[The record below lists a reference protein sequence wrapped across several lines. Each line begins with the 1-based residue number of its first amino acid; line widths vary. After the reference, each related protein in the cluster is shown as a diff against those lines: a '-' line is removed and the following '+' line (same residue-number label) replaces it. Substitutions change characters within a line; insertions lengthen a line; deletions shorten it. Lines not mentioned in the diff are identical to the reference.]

1 MQDMING
8 RCGWCGT
15 DELYVKYHDQE
26 WGKLVTDDKTLFEF
40 LVLESAQAGLS
51 WITILR
57 KREGYRKAF
66 CDFDAGRV
74 AQMTDHDVERLM
86 RFDGIVRNRLKIKS
100 TITNARLFLAI
111 QEEFGSFYNYTLS
124 FFPDRK
130 PIINTFRSL
139 SEIPVSSPQADK
151 SQKPSI
157 PVLGGNCR
165 FILQMRVYFIPLNRN
180 PRGGVKLK
188 PTLMTN
194 AGNTAQGHAY
204 FQSASSPNR
213 LTKTLFRMKHWGLFF
228 LALCCAACH
237 DDEPAQRYYIT
248 LDEDEIR
255 ADYSGIQQRIAVSA
269 NCDWTIRNIPQWC
282 ISKRPLRITLRI

>member
-100 TITNARLFLAI
+100 AITNARLFLAI
-111 QEEFGSFYNYTLS
+111 QEEFGSF
-124 FFPDRK
+124 
-130 PIINTFRSL
+130 
-139 SEIPVSSPQADK
+139 
-151 SQKPSI
+151 
-157 PVLGGNCR
+157 
-165 FILQMRVYFIPLNRN
+165 
-180 PRGGVKLK
+180 
-188 PTLMTN
+188 
-194 AGNTAQGHAY
+194 
-204 FQSASSPNR
+204 
-213 LTKTLFRMKHWGLFF
+213 
-228 LALCCAACH
+228 
-237 DDEPAQRYYIT
+237 
-248 LDEDEIR
+248 
-255 ADYSGIQQRIAVSA
+255 
-269 NCDWTIRNIPQWC
+269 
-282 ISKRPLRITLRI
+282 